1 MKELT
6 TNSIQIIQQ
15 SLRTAEHVL
24 TGGAVS
30 KRAHINSCDALDTC
44 NELDSIRT
52 AETADAVSKV
62 TEMVMDLNLISFM
75 ARRGRLRPASVTSKM
90 YVYKL
95 AEYQAAVRCL
105 GIPVGGEN
113 Q

>member
-6 TNSIQIIQQ
+6 TKTIRIIQQ
-15 SLRTAEHVL
+15 SLRTAEQVL
-24 TGGAVS
+24 TVGAVS
-30 KRAHINSCDALDTC
+30 KRAHITSGDARDTC
-44 NELDSIRT
+44 DELDSIGT

-62 TEMVMDLNLISFM
+62 IEMVLDLNLISFM
-75 ARRGRLRPASVTSKM
+75 VRRRCLRPASVTSKI

-95 AEYQAAVRCL
+95 DEYRDAVQRL